1 MPAHYAIQYRQV
13 CRCHESSRDLV
24 GSRSVCPSSSDPS
37 SDAKHRMI
45 AYQRP
50 FSPKPEEIVHVVSLS
65 IISLSEK
72 PKSLRKLAVADGCCG
87 DDVPIL
93 LSCALSTHQKLAAR
107 RNSIYGTASTFKT
120 QIKGKDTNIF
130 SITTLLEDRHR
141 NRLLCTQ
148 WSIESVSFCTH
159 SCTSILQSIR
169 NHGET

>member
-1 MPAHYAIQYRQV
+1 
-13 CRCHESSRDLV
+13 
-24 GSRSVCPSSSDPS
+24 
-37 SDAKHRMI
+37 MI

-130 SITTLLEDRHR
+130 SITTLLEDRPPALHPVVDR
-141 NRLLCTQ
+141 IRLVLYPLLYFDSPINTQ
-148 WSIESVSFCTH
+148 PW
-159 SCTSILQSIR
+159 
-169 NHGET
+169 